1 MIEKL
6 SEDYPVKSICRA
18 LGVARSSYY
27 QWKQPRASARERSNQ
42 VLVKEIHQIHA
53 EHQERLGSPRVTHE
67 LRRRGHGCG
76 RHRVAR
82 LMRRHGLRARRKRAF
97 RPKTT
102 QPGQECFANLLRE
115 RGSPTS
121 PDQIWV
127 SDITYI
133 ATREGWLYLAVVL
146 DLFSRRVVGWA
157 LQESLEASV
166 VTTAL
171 QRALRQRQPAPG
183 LCFHSDRG
191 VQYTSAAVRK
201 PLQVV
206 QARQS
211 MSAKGNC
218 YDNAT
223 AEAFFSTLKAE
234 CLPPGSTFATHEQ
247 ARRVLFEYLEI
258 YYNKK
263 RLHSSLGYQTP
274 EEYEQRSRAP
284 IAPASNHAKRGGV
297 LREDRAL
304 RGRNPSARG
313 TSKTVGS
320 AASRPPAG
328 PAHRI
333 EPKAKNPWGFGGQR
347 PPSYHSKN

>member
-6 SEDYPVKSICRA
+6 SENYPIKDICQA
-18 LGVARSSYY
+18 VGVARSSYY
-27 QWKQPRASARERSNQ
+27 QWKQSRVSARERSNER
-42 VLVKEIHQIHA
+42 LVREIHQVHA
-53 EHQERLGSPRVTHE
+53 EHHGRLGSPRITHE

-102 QPGQECFANLLRE
+102 QPGQEACANLLRE
-115 RGSPTS
+115 RGSPNA

-133 ATREGWLYLAVVL
+133 ATQEGWLYLSVVL

-157 LQESLEASV
+157 VQENLEATV
-166 VTTAL
+166 VTSAL

-201 PLQVV
+201 PLQVI
-206 QARQS
+206 QAQQS

-234 CLPPGSTFATHEQ
+234 CLPSGSVFATRAL
-247 ARRVLFEYLEI
+247 ARRELFEYLEV

-274 EEYEQRSRAP
+274 EEYEQRSRGA
-284 IAPASNHAKRGGV
+284 IAPALNHAKRGDV
-297 LREDRAL
+297 PREDRAL
-304 RGRNPSARG
+304 RGRNPSALG
-313 TSKTVGS
+313 ASKTVGS

-333 EPKAKNPWGFGGQR
+333 EPKAKNPRGLGGQR
-347 PPSYHSKN
+347 PPSFHSKN